1 MGPRSLR
8 PLRGAVAFTLIAALA
23 ACVLSGVG
31 GEGLL
36 CVAPALLLAMAL
48 LRRRYPGER
57 LLTRLASVPPARA
70 LKRAPALHAPADR
83 SAGIP
88 RGGLLLGFAL
98 AVRPPPGAAHAS

>member
-8 PLRGAVAFTLIAALA
+8 PLRGAVAFTLTAALA

-36 CVAPALLLAMAL
+36 CVAPALLLAIAL

-57 LLTRLASVPPARA
+57 LLTRLASVPPVRTIR
-70 LKRAPALHAPADR
+70 RAPPVGAPTRR
-83 SAGIP
+83 SVPSP

-98 AVRPPPGAAHAS
+98 AVRPPPAAVGAS